1 MRIYLRE
8 KTNGEQCFRVVLY
21 VLYEGAS
28 LAFVDT
34 EEILLLDYNLPPSTN
49 QIVSIILEDRITSL
63 RLVYIASR
71 GLDFLD
77 IVKVCL
83 DDARLNRHSIR

>member
-1 MRIYLRE
+1 M
-8 KTNGEQCFRVVLY
+8 
-21 VLYEGAS
+21 AS
-28 LAFVDT
+28 VDT

-49 QIVSIILEDRITSL
+49 QIVSIILEDRIAPP

-83 DDARLNRHSIR
+83 DGARLNKHSIGGRFRILDPPLPTNPTIADFASV